1 MIFFSQTPEVKA
13 LKCINL
19 DRWTFFSLLYMNNG
33 LGRRIPFG
41 FWSSVQS
48 PACMLCPKLQNEL
61 VTDTG
66 SIPSVQAFLVKTK
79 VWTWPFIWRKNTEKE
94 QISTEDYFDRSKS
107 RNGYII
113 SDSIYFFT
121 SVLSNGVAVLWSFCA
136 LIPETLDFK
145 GLRQFLCKLWASS
158 IDIAVR

>member
-107 RNGYII
+107 RNGYILYLTLFI
-113 SDSIYFFT
+113 FYFCFIKRSSCFMIFLRSDSGDTGFQRLT
-121 SVLSNGVAVLWSFCA
+121 T
-136 LIPETLDFK
+136 IPL
-145 GLRQFLCKLWASS
+145 
-158 IDIAVR
+158 